1 MCKDVQNPC
10 FGTQACLCDNGYF
23 KITANMPPRPLSYPG
38 YAEYVK
44 EVEGIAA
51 AKAAQEAA
59 EAALLI
65 APPPIL
71 LPVEE
76 KWWGFE
82 RW

>member
-1 MCKDVQNPC
+1 MCKDVQDPC

-23 KITANMPPRPLSYPG
+23 KITPNMPPRPLTYPG
-38 YAEYVK
+38 YAEYVE
-44 EVEGIAA
+44 EVEKIAA
-51 AKAAQEAA
+51 AKAAKEAA

-65 APPPIL
+65 APPPIV